1 MSRMPLAP
9 AYRVSRR
16 PPTAVLWAL
25 VPLLILLVVWQQ
37 TSVDRLVVRLDTA
50 KHTERSLESQV
61 NALALEAN
69 RLSSLE
75 QVEDRARDELGLV
88 RPGTENIVDLVF
100 GDEDLGDVHLG
111 TLMGAVSPATAKK
124 ASK

>member
-1 MSRMPLAP
+1 MTDRPLAP
-9 AYRVSRR
+9 SRLAARR
-16 PPTAVLWAL
+16 PSTRVLWAL

-50 KHTERSLESQV
+50 KDTHRSLESQV
-61 NALALEAN
+61 GALALEAN

-88 RPGTENIVDLVF
+88 RPGTDNIVDLVF
-100 GDEDLGDVHLG
+100 GEEDLGDVHLG
-111 TLMGAVSPATAKK
+111 TLMGAVSPATRKRA
-124 ASK
+124 AR